1 MMNKEEISMRGVSHV
16 AIGVSDMD
24 KSLPFYRDLLGLRVT
39 LDTIENVGGLPSL
52 FRDPQKGK
60 RRAVYMRW
68 DDGPEASFIV
78 LSAPV
83 GPPAGEPIKLDQVGI
98 HHFAFWVKDLRTKV
112 EKLKAAGV
120 PILVPPLEADTVAYG
135 EEPGRKVLTCL
146 FQDPDGIILQFD
158 ERMS

>member
-1 MMNKEEISMRGVSHV
+1 MRGVSHI

-24 KSLPFYRDLLGLRVT
+24 RSLHFYRDLLGLRVT
-39 LDTIENVGGLPSL
+39 LDTIENVGGLPTL

-68 DDGPEASFIV
+68 EDGPEASFIV

-83 GPPAGEPIKLDQVGI
+83 GPASGEPIKLDQVGI
-98 HHFAFWVKDLRTKV
+98 HHFSFWVKDLRARV
-112 EKLKAAGV
+112 EKLQAAGV
-120 PILVPPLEADTVAYG
+120 AILVPPMAADTVAYG
-135 EEPGRKVLTCL
+135 EEPGGKVLTCL

-158 ERMS
+158 ERTA

>member
-1 MMNKEEISMRGVSHV
+1 MRGVSHV

-39 LDTIENVGGLPSL
+39 LDAIENVGGLPSL

-68 DDGPEASFIV
+68 EDGPEASFIV

-83 GPPAGEPIKLDQVGI
+83 GPPSGEPIKLDQVGI
-98 HHFAFWVKDLRTKV
+98 HHFAFWVKDLRAKV

-120 PILVPPLEADTVAYG
+120 PILVSPLVSDTVAYG
-135 EEPGRKVLTCL
+135 EEPGGKVLTCL

-158 ERMS
+158 ERM

>member
-1 MMNKEEISMRGVSHV
+1 MMNKEGIPMRGVSHV

-68 DDGPEASFIV
+68 EDGPEASFIV

-83 GPPAGEPIKLDQVGI
+83 GPPSGEPIKLDQVGI
-98 HHFAFWVKDLRTKV
+98 HHFAFWVKDLRAKV
-112 EKLKAAGV
+112 EKLKAASV
-120 PILVPPLEADTVAYG
+120 PILVPPLVSDTVAYG
-135 EEPGRKVLTCL
+135 EEAGGKVLTCL

-158 ERMS
+158 ERM